1 MQNSLFPDLDDP
13 ASGAGIA
20 AATPAPALVELADA
34 LPGRLRFGT
43 SSWNFPGW
51 AGLVWDRE
59 YPEATLSRYG
69 LPAYASHPLLRTV
82 SLDRG
87 FYRPLDATLFAEYAA
102 QVPDHFRFM
111 VKAPS
116 QVTDPLRRD
125 DAGRGQQL
133 NEDFLNPAVARQRF
147 IEPAIE
153 GLGEKMGVMV
163 FQVSPLPG
171 ALLAQLPAL
180 IERLGAMLAAL
191 PRVTDLAPD
200 AVVAVEVRNSQWL
213 TPQFAA
219 VLAEHGA
226 TYCLGLHAKMPPI
239 ADQLAV
245 LRALW
250 PGPLVCRWTLH
261 SRHGPFGYEN
271 ARRQYLP
278 FNRLMDPD
286 VDTREALAR
295 VIAGTVGAGQNAWVA
310 LGNRAEGSAP
320 LSIVE
325 LARAVRPLLA
335 ARRR

>member
-20 AATPAPALVELADA
+20 ATTPTPELVELAGA
-34 LPGRLRFGT
+34 LPDRLHFGT
-43 SSWNFPGW
+43 SSWNYPGW

-59 YPEATLSRYG
+59 YPAATLSRYG

-82 SLDRG
+82 SVDRG
-87 FYRPLDATLFAEYAA
+87 FYRPLDAGLFAEHAA

-125 DAGRGQQL
+125 DAGRGQQP
-133 NEDFLNPAVARQRF
+133 NDDFLNPEVARQSF
-147 IEPAIE
+147 IEPALE
-153 GLGEKMGVMV
+153 GLGDKTGALV
-163 FQVSPLPG
+163 FQISPLPG
-171 ALLAQLPAL
+171 ALLAQMPAL

-191 PRVTDLAPD
+191 PRVSSRAPD
-200 AVVAVEVRNSQWL
+200 AVVAVEVRNPQWL

-226 TYCLGLHAKMPPI
+226 TYCLGLQAKMPPI
-239 ADQLAV
+239 ADQLPV

-261 SRHGPFGYEN
+261 ARHGPFGYEN

-286 VDTREALAR
+286 LDTRTALAR

-310 LGNRAEGSAP
+310 LGNKAEGSAP

-325 LARAVRPLLA
+325 LARTVRNLL
-335 ARRR
+335 